1 LIIDVDGDPLVFY
14 PEEVS
19 EDTGWVVVLARVL
32 VKNLIHASCIFGNG
46 SRTGKE
52 PAVRETALF
61 DSGWSKL
68 AELTLKVH
76 FLTRV

>member
-1 LIIDVDGDPLVFY
+1 
-14 PEEVS
+14 
-19 EDTGWVVVLARVL
+19 LARVL
-32 VKNLIHASCIFGNG
+32 VHNLIHASCIFGNG